1 MSLCRLR
8 RSSSMASQLRCS
20 GDLRFKNHNTIPVI
34 PPSAVKIPAIIS
46 GYFFENRAKKSTTAC
61 RDFSGWSPGMRE
73 ATAMAATST
82 AERAPR
88 YDCQLLSML
97 LSMSMPADEVS
108 KAEPALN
115 QFPGRAEHRPG
126 YQRHK
131 PEFSL
136 NRVGVAL
143 HVGQAAVVL
152 A

>member
-8 RSSSMASQLRCS
+8 RSSSMASQLRCR

-34 PPSAVKIPAIIS
+34 PPSAVKIPAIM
-46 GYFFENRAKKSTTAC
+46 GDYFFENRARKSTTAC
-61 RDFSGWSPGMRE
+61 SDFSGWSPGMRE

-88 YDCQLLSML
+88 YDCQLFSML

-108 KAEPALN
+108 KAEPALY
-115 QFPGRAEHRPG
+115 QFPDRAKHCPG
-126 YQRHK
+126 HKRHQ
-131 PEFSL
+131 PQLCL

-143 HVGQAAVVL
+143 HVC
-152 A
+152 

>member
-46 GYFFENRAKKSTTAC
+46 GYFFEKRAKKSTTAC

-88 YDCQLLSML
+88 YDCQLFSML

-115 QFPGRAEHRPG
+115 QFPDRAEYCPR
-126 YQRHK
+126 YQRDQ
-131 PEFSL
+131 PQLCFY
-136 NRVGVAL
+136 RVGVAL
-143 HVGQAAVVL
+143 HVG
-152 A
+152 

>member
-8 RSSSMASQLRCS
+8 RSSSMASQLRCR

-34 PPSAVKIPAIIS
+34 PPSAVKIPAIM
-46 GYFFENRAKKSTTAC
+46 GDYFLENLLRKSTTAC

-108 KAEPALN
+108 KLGQKLSRRLISSQIVLN
-115 QFPGRAEHRPG
+115 TAPDTSATSHSFVLIVWASRSMLVRRP
-126 YQRHK
+126 
-131 PEFSL
+131 
-136 NRVGVAL
+136 
-143 HVGQAAVVL
+143 
-152 A
+152 

>member
-8 RSSSMASQLRCS
+8 RSSSMASQLRCR
-20 GDLRFKNHNTIPVI
+20 GDLRFKNQSTIPVI
-34 PPSAVKIPAIIS
+34 PPSAVKIPAIMDD
-46 GYFFENRAKKSTTAC
+46 YFLENLLRKSTTAC
-61 RDFSGWSPGMRE
+61 SDFSGWSPGMRE

-108 KAEPALN
+108 KAEPAFE
-115 QFPGRAEHRPG
+115 QFPDRAEHCPR
-126 YQRHK
+126 YQSHQPQLR
-131 PEFSL
+131 L

-143 HVGQAAVVL
+143 HVG
-152 A
+152 

>member
-8 RSSSMASQLRCS
+8 RSSSMASQLRCR

-34 PPSAVKIPAIIS
+34 PPSAVKIPAIMG
-46 GYFFENRAKKSTTAC
+46 GYFLENLERKSTIFC
-61 RDFSGWSPGMRE
+61 RVFSGSSPGMRE

-108 KAEPALN
+108 KAQPALN
-115 QFPGRAEHRPG
+115 QFPDRAEHCPG

-143 HVGQAAVVL
+143 HVG
-152 A
+152 

>member
-1 MSLCRLR
+1 
-8 RSSSMASQLRCS
+8 MASQLRCR

-34 PPSAVKIPAIIS
+34 PPSAVKIPAIMD

-61 RDFSGWSPGMRE
+61 RLFSGWSPGMRE

-108 KAEPALN
+108 KAEPAFE
-115 QFPGRAEHRPG
+115 QFPDRAEHCPG
-126 YQRHK
+126 HK
-131 PEFSL
+131 CDQPQLCFY
-136 NRVGVAL
+136 RVGVAL
-143 HVGQAAVVL
+143 HVG
-152 A
+152 

>member
-8 RSSSMASQLRCS
+8 RSSSMASQLRCR

-34 PPSAVKIPAIIS
+34 PPNAVKIPAIMG
-46 GYFFENRAKKSTTAC
+46 GYFFENRARKSTTAC

-97 LSMSMPADEVS
+97 FRISIQADGVS
-108 KAEPALN
+108 KARKAP
-115 QFPGRAEHRPG
+115 F
-126 YQRHK
+126 Y
-131 PEFSL
+131 
-136 NRVGVAL
+136 
-143 HVGQAAVVL
+143 
-152 A
+152 